1 MRIAVGCDHNGVELK
16 LHVINLLHE
25 LGHESQD
32 FGCYDTNSV
41 DYPDVAQ
48 EVAIAVEE
56 SRFDHG
62 ILICGTGIG
71 MSIAANKVPGIRA
84 ALCQDPISASRA
96 REHNDANVLCLP
108 GLSIDH
114 DIARE
119 IVGAYLKGEFEGGR
133 HARRVDKISSLE
145 KASMLETSKM
155 SHSG

>member
-1 MRIAVGCDHNGVELK
+1 LRIAVGCDHNGVELK

-56 SRFDHG
+56 SRFDQG

-133 HARRVDKISSLE
+133 HARRVDKIRSLE